1 MFTLTCS
8 KTVRSKGSHA
18 DVNALFCVCA
28 GWSIHQLA
36 KRTANK
42 RLPSHIPAG
51 DFGFSRFLSPGAH
64 LFRTHEW
71 LRFRFRFR
79 FRSAAAD
86 GLINGRER
94 ERDLPDQKHIGNS
107 WSACHHR
114 KPSRAPF
121 SMPVTIVTHV
131 NFSATTG
138 STVISFVFNNK
149 YRNNSVHVYLSNKD
163 ADNTAII
170 NAHAKVIGVEDTC
183 TRPQYFRAARS

>member
-1 MFTLTCS
+1 LCYANGFSDYQKIVMFTLTCS

-79 FRSAAAD
+79 SAAAD

-94 ERDLPDQKHIGNS
+94 ERETYHIRNILETPGLL
-107 WSACHHR
+107 AI
-114 KPSRAPF
+114 
-121 SMPVTIVTHV
+121 TV
-131 NFSATTG
+131 NRQG
-138 STVISFVFNNK
+138 L
-149 YRNNSVHVYLSNKD
+149 LSQ
-163 ADNTAII
+163 
-170 NAHAKVIGVEDTC
+170 C
-183 TRPQYFRAARS
+183 L